1 MILNIHD
8 TWKRANEGSF
18 DPVASLPL
26 PDYTHI
32 SSAIDIW
39 PARQIKFKDIYI
51 TDDVDQGNAA
61 REHGQDPGHISNLVE
76 SFADGVDTTQPVGAV
91 KQQAKNSP
99 TPYKLMYGFGRSLA
113 QMELGLEGWF
123 FNVIKADQTEWEN
136 IQSFENEDHL
146 PKVSN
151 SERDIIQIKVKQV
164 REGRLANN
172 ENIIEADLKKIY
184 PRRKKTSR
192 DRIASAI
199 YKATGTSIRY
209 SYYTNAKIS
218 LWRDNHASEWF
229 AIDGNLHDEKGEYGF
244 TSKIGGLYR
253 TWHRAIKKYADEGK
267 KSYVNCFTGTIGEN
281 TSLESQ
287 RMSIIDE
294 YIRLRVRYALIYHTD
309 IKFLR
314 LNGFFPQA
322 TQVDNWKAFVPVDL
336 EKIETEIKAR
346 INNKAEMPSTSAL
359 FA

>member
-1 MILNIHD
+1 MAMLDIHKAYYEGALNPKTD
-8 TWKRANEGSF
+8 
-18 DPVASLPL
+18 LPK
-26 PDYTHI
+26 PDYSHI
-32 SSAIDIW
+32 SPEVKVSDAIK
-39 PARQIKFKDIYI
+39 IKFNKIYI
-51 TDDVDQGNAA
+51 EDDRDGGNAA

-91 KQQAKNSP
+91 KVQDNGSP
-99 TPYKLMYGFGRSLA
+99 KKYKLVYGFGRSLA
-113 QMELGLEGWF
+113 QIELGLDGWF
-123 FNVIKADQTEWEN
+123 FNVIEGSDTQIEN
-136 IQSFENEDHL
+136 VQSFENEDPL
-146 PKVSN
+146 PKATN
-151 SERDIIQIKVKQV
+151 KERDIIQIKVKQV
-164 REGRLANN
+164 REGRLADD
-172 ENIIEADLKKIY
+172 ENVIDADIKRIY
-184 PRRKKTSR
+184 YRRKKPSR
-192 DRIASAI
+192 DRIVSAI
-199 YKATGTSIRY
+199 CKATGTTIRY

-253 TWHRAIKKYADEGK
+253 TWHRAIKKYSDDGK
-267 KSYVNCFTGTIGEN
+267 TSYVNCFTGTIGEN

-294 YIRLRVRYALIYHTD
+294 YIRLRVRYALIYHRD

-322 TQVDNWKAFVPVDL
+322 TQVDPWKDFVPVDVV
-336 EKIETEIKAR
+336 KIEKEIKAR
-346 INNKAEMPSTSAL
+346 IDNNSEMPSTSAL